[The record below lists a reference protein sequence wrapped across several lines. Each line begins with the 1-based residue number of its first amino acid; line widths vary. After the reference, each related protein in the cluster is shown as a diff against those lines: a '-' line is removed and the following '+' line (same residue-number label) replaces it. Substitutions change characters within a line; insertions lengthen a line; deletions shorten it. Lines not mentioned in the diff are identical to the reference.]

1 MTCFGPF
8 FSRFAWM
15 ATLFPPRDVALAM
28 STLSDLVN
36 HYRITREVWAAFI
49 DKCGDPLDDLRML
62 AALPALVI
70 TEACALAQLPDGT
83 TLSAIQASQ
92 IGLVYRLARRILSTR
107 AGEDWDSWVDQD
119 PWSIATT
126 TPPSRTTSSS
136 LPATTTTALVKERKL
151 KMTQVL
157 DQADD
162 SEFVVET
169 EMVRSGWLQR
179 VITLTG
185 SHPQE
190 EEEPTLEQVSALH
203 KRAVTQDLAPYTDFG
218 VWVPFGARA
227 LKASK
232 FRSFIMTADGYVTK
246 ELQGPAC
253 FLQWRSCF
261 RVFLTACLMLN
272 LADQAI
278 LHAYEMFIE
287 RLTRQYPGAW
297 HLIYQADDQA
307 RNSHITRM
315 RTVALLEIRNGGTPP
330 KLWEATRPWNAMF
343 RQLPF
348 EEDFWREQVHGP
360 ALAWLAHGGRG
371 KPQTPAEAFAIGHL
385 RDGLNAV
392 RPEVERSHGEEDGG
406 EPVKKNVNKARREAR
421 KRRIAAEREELEK
434 YRKHSGGDKKGGHA
448 PRGQK
453 GDGKGPQKC
462 FGWNNGNGP
471 CANLA
476 PGQQCV
482 SKVKRE
488 HKCTICDSP
497 GHPSKDCPQKK

>member
-1 MTCFGPF
+1 
-8 FSRFAWM
+8 
-15 ATLFPPRDVALAM
+15 
-28 STLSDLVN
+28 
-36 HYRITREVWAAFI
+36 
-49 DKCGDPLDDLRML
+49 
-62 AALPALVI
+62 
-70 TEACALAQLPDGT
+70 
-83 TLSAIQASQ
+83 
-92 IGLVYRLARRILSTR
+92 
-107 AGEDWDSWVDQD
+107 
-119 PWSIATT
+119 
-126 TPPSRTTSSS
+126 
-136 LPATTTTALVKERKL
+136 
-151 KMTQVL
+151 
-157 DQADD
+157 
-162 SEFVVET
+162 
-169 EMVRSGWLQR
+169 
-179 VITLTG
+179 
-185 SHPQE
+185 
-190 EEEPTLEQVSALH
+190 
-203 KRAVTQDLAPYTDFG
+203 
-218 VWVPFGARA
+218 
-227 LKASK
+227 
-232 FRSFIMTADGYVTK
+232 
-246 ELQGPAC
+246 
-253 FLQWRSCF
+253 
-261 RVFLTACLMLN
+261 
-272 LADQAI
+272 
-278 LHAYEMFIE
+278 
-287 RLTRQYPGAW
+287 
-297 HLIYQADDQA
+297 
-307 RNSHITRM
+307 M

-406 EPVKKNVNKARREAR
+406 EPTKKKVNKARREAR